1 MKSFEDCVFEYLQV
15 KMLEM
20 FHLVEYVH
28 GQVNNVVIAQV
39 QGGQQR
45 QNLGFRLLQY
55 IFRVRTRISW
65 WQQSQK
71 LSIRVANRVRTWI
84 SGYL

>member
-1 MKSFEDCVFEYLQV
+1 
-15 KMLEM
+15 MLEM
-20 FHLVEYVH
+20 FHLVEDVH

-55 IFRVRTRISW
+55 IVRVRTRLSW
-65 WQQSQK
+65 WQ
-71 LSIRVANRVRTWI
+71 
-84 SGYL
+84 